1 MQKLCRFAQF
11 GLCVITV
18 VLVSAC
24 AGAPITRAIPTTPIA
39 QGPGSLQ
46 GARRQLSGNWE
57 LVSFEALIDGDG
69 LVRVPATGRLTYDD
83 FGHLSIEG
91 EVQRSTGGG
100 TARVSS
106 TPLKVSGRALID
118 AANSRLRVI
127 NAEGDLPLD
136 EAVLDALAPDQFRY
150 YEFLDDQL
158 KLTVQ
163 DETGRTT
170 STTIWRRVE

>member
-24 AGAPITRAIPTTPIA
+24 AGAPRTRAIPTSPVA

-46 GARRQLSGNWE
+46 AARRQLSGNWE
-57 LVSFEALIDGDG
+57 LVSFEARIDGG
-69 LVRVPATGRLTYDD
+69 GFVRVPATGRLTYDD
-83 FGHLSIEG
+83 FGYLSIEG
-91 EVQRSTGGG
+91 EVQRGTSDST
-100 TARVSS
+100 AQVSS

-118 AANSRLRVI
+118 AANGRLRVV

-136 EAVLDALAPDQFRY
+136 ASVLDALAPDQFRY

-163 DETGRTT
+163 DESGRTT
-170 STTIWRRVE
+170 STTIWRRIQ